1 MPIKIDGYYPEKV
14 FESKDDIWEVV
25 DLLIEETNNLNKQKG
40 SDFDPIS
47 NVVSQIPFFG
57 CPNHLIEPKYLKL
70 LNQYLYCIETGTPA
84 YPGSYGEQ
92 PASWIRH
99 FFLIKSAL
107 AKQEKQMHEEMR
119 RKAKIG
125 K

>member
-1 MPIKIDGYYPEKV
+1 MPIKIDGDYPEKV

-25 DLLIEETNNLNKQKG
+25 DLLIE
-40 SDFDPIS
+40 
-47 NVVSQIPFFG
+47 
-57 CPNHLIEPKYLKL
+57 
-70 LNQYLYCIETGTPA
+70 TGTPA

-92 PASWIRH
+92 PANWIRH
-99 FFLIKSAL
+99 FFLIKNAL
-107 AKQEKQMHEEMR
+107 AKQEKKMHEDMR